1 MPLVYLDNAATTQ
14 KPKAVLDR
22 VAYFYNQINGN
33 IHRGVHKLSEE
44 STQEYENAREVVR
57 NFINARKTS
66 EVVFTSGTTA
76 SINCS
81 LLVWRGF
88 VHSGDEVV
96 VSEMEHHSNIVPWQL
111 LCERKGA
118 SLKILPFRDD
128 GQLCIDQLE
137 GLLTPRTKIIAVTQV
152 SNTLGTVNPVK
163 EIVRIAHNH
172 GIPVLVDGAQ
182 G

>member
-1 MPLVYLDNAATTQ
+1 MNVEKIRQDFPILSREVYGMPLVYLDNAATTQ

-76 SINCS
+76 SINLAAYS
-81 LLVWRGF
+81 FGEVF
-88 VHSGDEVV
+88 VHSEKPFFYGTNKIRVDFYIFCPDGNFGVDIFFTENIRDLQKNINIKLDKYGDFKDKLYFV
-96 VSEMEHHSNIVPWQL
+96 L
-111 LCERKGA
+111 
-118 SLKILPFRDD
+118 D
-128 GQLCIDQLE
+128 G
-137 GLLTPRTKIIAVTQV
+137 GLITQ
-152 SNTLGTVNPVK
+152 
-163 EIVRIAHNH
+163 
-172 GIPVLVDGAQ
+172 
-182 G
+182 